1 MRKINF
7 RQETAMSL
15 TRNCPGLDPS
25 TFSDAPTV
33 FVVDGDASVRQA
45 LDPMIRSAGWQPR
58 TAASAEE
65 FLARPRVMS
74 PSCVLAEVHLPG
86 LTGIDLQ
93 SLIVERTA
101 MPIIL
106 MSGRM
111 DVQAAVQAMKG
122 GAFEVLT
129 KPLVTDVLLTTIR
142 QAIDRSRAALNQL
155 THIQV
160 LQARYASLSARER
173 DVMSGV
179 VSGRLN
185 KQVGGDLGI
194 SEITVKAHRGKMMR
208 KMQASSFAELVTM
221 VASLHRWA
229 ATTAASVRLP
239 PEPLADTDTFVQ
251 SLRFRTFN
259 AMSL

>member
-1 MRKINF
+1 
-7 RQETAMSL
+7 MSL
-15 TRNCPGLDPS
+15 THNCLGLNPS
-25 TFSDAPTV
+25 TLSDVPTV
-33 FVVDGDASVRQA
+33 FVVDGDVSVRGA
-45 LDPMIRSAGWQPR
+45 LDLLIRSAGWQPR

-65 FLARPRVMS
+65 FLARPRVMT

-86 LTGIDLQ
+86 LTGLDLQ
-93 SLIVERTA
+93 RLIAEHTA

-106 MSGRM
+106 MSGRI

-129 KPLVTDVLLTTIR
+129 KPLVTDLLLTTIR

-155 THIQV
+155 TRIQG
-160 LQARYASLSARER
+160 LQSRYASLTVRER
-173 DVMSGV
+173 DVMSLV

-221 VASLHRWA
+221 VASLRRWT
-229 ATTAASVRLP
+229 ATMAASVRG
-239 PEPLADTDTFVQ
+239 AAGFSDTGIGG
-251 SLRFRTFN
+251 FRTRRQRN
-259 AMSL
+259 RRNEVHDEVKT

>member
-1 MRKINF
+1 
-7 RQETAMSL
+7 MSL
-15 TRNCPGLDPS
+15 TRNCLGLNPS

-33 FVVDGDASVRQA
+33 FVVDGDAPVRGA
-45 LDPMIRSAGWQPR
+45 LDLLIRSAGWQPR

-65 FLARPRVMS
+65 FLARPRVMT

-86 LTGIDLQ
+86 LTGLDLQ
-93 SLIVERTA
+93 RLIVERMA

-106 MSGRM
+106 MSGRI

-129 KPLVTDVLLTTIR
+129 KPLVTDVLLTTIG

-155 THIQV
+155 TQIQG

-173 DVMSGV
+173 DVMSLV

-185 KQVGGDLGI
+185 KQVGSDLGI
-194 SEITVKAHRGKMMR
+194 SEITVKAHRGKIMR
-208 KMQASSFAELVTM
+208 KMQANSFAELVTM
-221 VASLHRWA
+221 VASLRRWTAECPLTSRTSGGHRHLCA
-229 ATTAASVRLP
+229 IA
-239 PEPLADTDTFVQ
+239 
-251 SLRFRTFN
+251 
-259 AMSL
+259 